1 MLSLTSL
8 LFFFFF
14 IVTFLQRALCL
25 FSLLYLPQKQHFKL
39 KGSRV
44 FLSCN
49 KLSRSVGSEFCTS
62 NQYLHLQMINRS
74 YRKLIFCA
82 IYVLQ
87 QCRQGSA
94 EPGAPSYEPLRGH
107 TVCFDSPHCLFL
119 PKGPYCGVAYMD
131 AGKTTRDLT
140 AVSETICEINSSS
153 QGKST
158 HGRFI
163 GDGEKRR
170 RLSEQGL
177 GALPRLPRARS
188 TCGPLGCP
196 FPSWSCCCCP
206 RDGFP
211 AELSLPATKLSFLR
225 TAMQ

>member
-1 MLSLTSL
+1 MYCSNVVRAQLS
-8 LFFFFF
+8 
-14 IVTFLQRALCL
+14 
-25 FSLLYLPQKQHFKL
+25 
-39 KGSRV
+39 
-44 FLSCN
+44 
-49 KLSRSVGSEFCTS
+49 
-62 NQYLHLQMINRS
+62 
-74 YRKLIFCA
+74 
-82 IYVLQ
+82 
-87 QCRQGSA
+87 QGPPPMS
-94 EPGAPSYEPLRGH
+94 H
-107 TVCFDSPHCLFL
+107 TVCSDSPHCLFL
-119 PKGPYCGVAYMD
+119 PKGPYCELLTWMQVKPHMVY
-131 AGKTTRDLT
+131 DLT

-158 HGRFI
+158 HSRFI

-196 FPSWSCCCCP
+196 FPLWSCCCCP